1 MKCFNCGFDTKTIY
15 PKVDGQQFVQKMC
28 LACGWKSFPTEV
40 ISKSALEAREKR
52 YTANVEVLRNASK
65 NLEVQAYT
73 SRKVSE
79 GEN

>member
-1 MKCFNCGFDTKTIY
+1 MICFNCGFNCRTIY

-52 YTANVEVLRNASK
+52 YTK
-65 NLEVQAYT
+65 NIEVQAYT
-73 SRKVSE
+73 SRARSD
-79 GEN
+79 